1 MKMQKIGIIVLLM
14 FLLFSMIGSCLAVD
28 MVPQTS
34 YFRAEGITDLS
45 QNTEV
50 SMIANTVTIDIEKE
64 KVTNQFIL
72 QNTTN
77 VAKSHTFSIPL
88 GNTQT
93 GTTVEN
99 VEIKIN
105 NTQVQP
111 KIEERDGKVY
121 YTIATKM
128 AAGEY
133 KKIQIE
139 YNSPNMSTAPRVEYE
154 LENFGIEKTC
164 KNLQVKII
172 VPEKDVPLVTKVEPA
187 NYTFEDDT
195 ITYSYQNVNIID
207 LNRRFVIEKEIY
219 EDEIALEKQVN
230 GEFERTKVFGLSREE
245 FLQKVKELVDANFH
259 TWIRDGIS
267 LNIQNT
273 TTTSQIIDN
282 LLNDN
287 KISSTYTYLDGTG
300 TEQAAKYEVGE
311 TYTKLFN
318 YVILRQWIKENR
330 QDLIAQY
337 FHNAQENENGILD
350 VFEGQA
356 LSLEYVRQNC
366 ELEGLTLKGLLVVVD
381 IPNVQTEIYQE
392 VASQTTGNTISASQ
406 LQATTLA
413 NLYTQVQKEN
423 TIEKIVYIPGN
434 STLSEEER
442 AKFANSIGA
451 DIYIRL
457 QVKELEEQKNNIL
470 RDSLAIP
477 FMVINEWSA
486 NFESGKTVVLL
497 SQESSYQNSTAAI
510 KQMVDQSAD
519 AILQNKQNLEL
530 QKRRVE
536 EELTNI
542 DKNLQPEQVIAV
554 EDVVPNAEEEQEQ
567 EGGISILTII
577 LIVIVIAIVLCI
589 TLIAIG
595 IFRRNR

>member
-1 MKMQKIGIIVLLM
+1 M
-14 FLLFSMIGSCLAVD
+14 
-28 MVPQTS
+28 
-34 YFRAEGITDLS
+34 
-45 QNTEV
+45 
-50 SMIANTVTIDIEKE
+50 
-64 KVTNQFIL
+64 
-72 QNTTN
+72 
-77 VAKSHTFSIPL
+77 
-88 GNTQT
+88 
-93 GTTVEN
+93 
-99 VEIKIN
+99 
-105 NTQVQP
+105 
-111 KIEERDGKVY
+111 
-121 YTIATKM
+121 
-128 AAGEY
+128 
-133 KKIQIE
+133 
-139 YNSPNMSTAPRVEYE
+139 
-154 LENFGIEKTC
+154 
-164 KNLQVKII
+164 
-172 VPEKDVPLVTKVEPA
+172 
-187 NYTFEDDT
+187 
-195 ITYSYQNVNIID
+195 
-207 LNRRFVIEKEIY
+207 
-219 EDEIALEKQVN
+219 
-230 GEFERTKVFGLSREE
+230 
-245 FLQKVKELVDANFH
+245 
-259 TWIRDGIS
+259 
-267 LNIQNT
+267 
-273 TTTSQIIDN
+273 
-282 LLNDN
+282 
-287 KISSTYTYLDGTG
+287 
-300 TEQAAKYEVGE
+300 
-311 TYTKLFN
+311 
-318 YVILRQWIKENR
+318 
-330 QDLIAQY
+330 
-337 FHNAQENENGILD
+337 
-350 VFEGQA
+350 
-356 LSLEYVRQNC
+356 
-366 ELEGLTLKGLLVVVD
+366 
-381 IPNVQTEIYQE
+381 
-392 VASQTTGNTISASQ
+392 ASQTTGNTISASQ

-470 RDSLAIP
+470 RDTLAIP